1 MEQGFL
7 IDTNTVID
15 AQMQIIPEKGMHF
28 LASIINKNFTV
39 SFITYIEFLSY
50 KEAKKSSEEFIA
62 LANVIEINSLII
74 QECIRLRKLYNIKLP
89 DAIIAATAI
98 SLNLTL
104 ITRNIKDF
112 QQIED
117 LKTINPYTI

>member
-7 IDTNTVID
+7 IDTNTVIN
-15 AQMQIIPEKGMHF
+15 AQMQIIPENGMQF

-39 SFITYIEFLSY
+39 SFITYIEFLGY

-74 QECIRLRKLYNIKLP
+74 QECIRLRKL
-89 DAIIAATAI
+89 
-98 SLNLTL
+98 
-104 ITRNIKDF
+104 
-112 QQIED
+112 
-117 LKTINPYTI
+117 